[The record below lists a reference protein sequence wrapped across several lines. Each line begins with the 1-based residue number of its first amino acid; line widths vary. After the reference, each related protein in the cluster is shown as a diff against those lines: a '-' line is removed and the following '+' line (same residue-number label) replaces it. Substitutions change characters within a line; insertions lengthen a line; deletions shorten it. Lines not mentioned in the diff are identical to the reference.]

1 MGKQRVAVPAMSPGG
16 LDALISAHFGHC
28 DVFVLVDIEDGKI
41 VGQENVPNV
50 DHSEGGCLVPVN
62 LLAEHKTD
70 AIIAGGMGLRP
81 RVGFHNAG
89 IKVFLGQ
96 GATVKEA
103 VENYLAGNLTEM
115 PAQGLCSG
123 GGHCS

>member
-1 MGKQRVAVPAMSPGG
+1 MGKQRIAVPAMNPGG
-16 LDALISAHFGHC
+16 LNAQTSAHFGHC

-41 VGQENVPNV
+41 VSEENVPNGG
-50 DHSEGGCLVPVN
+50 HSQGGCLVPVN
-62 LLAEHKTD
+62 LLAEHKAD

-81 RVGFHNAG
+81 RVGFQNAG

-115 PAQGLCSG
+115 PEQGLCSG